1 MQTLGELLNK
11 VKKKKKRT
19 VIDKRENVII
29 WNAQLNPQ
37 KAEKV
42 KTKIRTWATN
52 RK

>member
-11 VKKKKKRT
+11 VKKKKRT
-19 VIDKRENVII
+19 VIDKRENVMI

-42 KTKIRTWATN
+42 KTKIRTRATN

>member
-11 VKKKKKRT
+11 VKKKKRT
-19 VIDKRENVII
+19 VIDKRENVMI

>member
-11 VKKKKKRT
+11 VKKKKRT

-42 KTKIRTWATN
+42 KTKIRTRATN

>member
-1 MQTLGELLNK
+1 MQTLGEPLNK
-11 VKKKKKRT
+11 VKKKKRT

-42 KTKIRTWATN
+42 KTKIRTRATN